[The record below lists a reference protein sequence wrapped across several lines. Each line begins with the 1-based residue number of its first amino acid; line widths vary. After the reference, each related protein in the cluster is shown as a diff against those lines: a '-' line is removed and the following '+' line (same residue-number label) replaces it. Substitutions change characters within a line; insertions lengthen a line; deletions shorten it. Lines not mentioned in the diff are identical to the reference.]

1 MIKKAKNN
9 YCGFIFS
16 NKNIYIFKKISLSFL
31 FCMYSFFS
39 YFCNTGN
46 KQMKDEINLI
56 FKKLNKININD
67 IYEKFYPSNKNKNE
81 TIKSEINIEFT
92 LDPNYILETMLTI
105 TSIMASQENT
115 TKIYVDKCKKTKL
128 E

>member
-1 MIKKAKNN
+1 
-9 YCGFIFS
+9 
-16 NKNIYIFKKISLSFL
+16 
-31 FCMYSFFS
+31 
-39 YFCNTGN
+39 
-46 KQMKDEINLI
+46 MKDEINLI